1 MICLWCTMPL
11 EIPWPMS
18 IEVSWTRS
26 GACPLH
32 PWLCLGDKI
41 RCPKDLK
48 DWKDWMT
55 NIKYHGTFG
64 QHRGSQISEM
74 LIRAS
79 WRPLLRKGVQ
89 ASSCCPALA
98 HWFFSETVFFLS
110 IQKKKP
116 VGRSKVR
123 KSSGFFPCSAFFGS
137 CLNFRLNWP
146 ALPTYCSQD
155 VNFYPTP
162 PSRPNALSSGLS
174 GSDFAAMGF
183 EFGDVPRP
191 LRHGHSHVFAQQG
204 WTTSHSFCVTWS
216 SFAMICLWLGPSW
229 TSLQP
234 GHAQGISRDFGSLC
248 SQACPSMKGRD
259 IGWHWEIWGKMQRKH
274 IVLDAIEND

>member
-1 MICLWCTMPL
+1 M
-11 EIPWPMS
+11 EHS
-18 IEVSWTRS
+18 ANIEGPKFLRCWYAPPEGLCCARVFKPPPV
-26 GACPLH
+26 ALPLH
-32 PWLCLGDKI
+32 TDSS
-41 RCPKDLK
+41 LK
-48 DWKDWMT
+48 L
-55 NIKYHGTFG
+55 F
-64 QHRGSQISEM
+64 
-74 LIRAS
+74 
-79 WRPLLRKGVQ
+79 
-89 ASSCCPALA
+89 
-98 HWFFSETVFFLS
+98 FFS
-110 IQKKKP
+110 IPKKP

-259 IGWHWEIWGKMQRKH
+259 IGWHWEIWGKMQHKH

>member
-1 MICLWCTMPL
+1 M
-11 EIPWPMS
+11 EHS
-18 IEVSWTRS
+18 ANIEGPKFLRCWYAPPEGLCCARVFKPPPV
-26 GACPLH
+26 ALPLH
-32 PWLCLGDKI
+32 TDSS
-41 RCPKDLK
+41 LK
-48 DWKDWMT
+48 L
-55 NIKYHGTFG
+55 F
-64 QHRGSQISEM
+64 
-74 LIRAS
+74 
-79 WRPLLRKGVQ
+79 
-89 ASSCCPALA
+89 
-98 HWFFSETVFFLS
+98 FFS
-110 IQKKKP
+110 IPKKP

-204 WTTSHSFCVTWS
+204 WTTSHSFLRHLKQFCHDLLVTGTILDL
-216 SFAMICLWLGPSW
+216 FAAGSCPRYLSRFRK
-229 TSLQP
+229 SLQP
-234 GHAQGISRDFGSLC
+234 GMPFNERQG
-248 SQACPSMKGRD
+248 
-259 IGWHWEIWGKMQRKH
+259 HWMTLGNLR
-274 IVLDAIEND
+274 ENAT